1 MAQGKPMKDS
11 TVDAIAAV
19 SIIMLMVVTAV
30 YWVSHQ

>member
-11 TVDAIAAV
+11 TADAIAAI
-19 SIIMLMVVTAV
+19 SIVMLIVVTTV